1 MIQEPKSKLTAESIE
16 PWDLPCVSIDEK
28 AQLPDSPGIYFVIR
42 GRAIVYIGISETSIK
57 SRWASHHRFLG
68 IKAMGGAVI
77 AYQQYCEGDIRE
89 VETALI
95 DIFMPKLNNEFVDP
109 IALRNLRVEL
119 DAAKAEAES
128 SRLLEA
134 LGEYV
139 HFTYKSAISAIQAFQ
154 EVEREIRDATND
166 AGMREMVERHKAII
180 LKRVI
185 PLLITVHNGHAEV
198 LSKLIECYR
207 PGSIGAKPGAGR
219 PKGDR
224 TD

>member
-1 MIQEPKSKLTAESIE
+1 MIQESKSKLIAQSIE
-16 PWDLPCVSIDEK
+16 PWDLPCVPIDEK

-57 SRWASHHRFLG
+57 SRWASHHRFPG

-77 AYQQYCEGDIRE
+77 AYQDYCEGDIRKIE
-89 VETALI
+89 AALI

-109 IALRNLRVEL
+109 IALRNLRLEL

-139 HFTYKSAISAIQAFQ
+139 HFTYKSAISVIQAFQ
-154 EVEREIRDATND
+154 EVDREIRAASND
-166 AGMREMVERHKAII
+166 SGMREMVERHKAII

-185 PLLITVHNGHAEV
+185 PLLLIAHNGHGEVFKALPSVAKGRATPSGQMAE
-198 LSKLIECYR
+198 
-207 PGSIGAKPGAGR
+207 
-219 PKGDR
+219 
-224 TD
+224 